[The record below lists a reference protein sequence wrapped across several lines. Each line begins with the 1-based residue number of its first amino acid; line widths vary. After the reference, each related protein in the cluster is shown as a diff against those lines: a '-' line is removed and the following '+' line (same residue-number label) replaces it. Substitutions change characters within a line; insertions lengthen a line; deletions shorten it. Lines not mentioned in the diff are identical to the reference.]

1 MKCRCGI
8 ATAMPHHFSAHNS
21 PDTLIDVPR
30 EDA

>member
-1 MKCRCGI
+1 VTRGCPPPRRP
-8 ATAMPHHFSAHNS
+8 PHHFSAHNS